1 MKVPDVRQALAA
13 ALFAAAIGLLW
24 LAFSREE
31 TVPARPPE
39 PAAAP
44 YQSRDWSAPHQA
56 KLNISLFTYR
66 DRNRNGRYDVGDLP
80 MGSVVV
86 KLERP
91 AAQPLE
97 HPSNINGFAN
107 FQMSWQRDDADISQ
121 AGVDYGF
128 EVEVPPGW
136 IVTSGNTRQMVS
148 FRRLEGSVAGLV
160 ALSPPAPVGLAPV
173 LTISGR
179 VSAAAGEGGE
189 SVAKDTRLSA
199 IDPRGRELA
208 PPVDDSGAFTLDAEP
223 GSWVL
228 VAEYVPTGEV
238 LRRELVVSDGPVR
251 IATLQFGQEHP
262 EPLPSLFTQDFD
274 YLTRSPLGK
283 IPGGMGGLDW
293 DYLVAVDNQTYN
305 GPGFVNVLRAGKNVG
320 YNSSGHPVTIT
331 PAPDG
336 RHFDFV
342 GGWFGVAWPDAEG
355 ETLSVEAWRGGQ
367 SIAREELV
375 LSYLGPVWF
384 DADFRQI
391 DRLTLSTAHY
401 WQFIAEDMV
410 FRTE

>member
-1 MKVPDVRQALAA
+1 MPTDARQALALVLLAA
-13 ALFAAAIGLLW
+13 ALGLLW
-24 LAFSREE
+24 LAFSRNDRA
-31 TVPARPPE
+31 PGPP
-39 PAAAP
+39 PVAAVTP
-44 YQSRDWSAPHQA
+44 YQLRDWSEPRQA
-56 KLNISLFTYR
+56 RLNISLFTYR
-66 DRNRNGRYDVGDLP
+66 DRNRNGRYDLGDLP
-80 MGSVVV
+80 MGSVAV
-86 KLERP
+86 KLGRP
-91 AAQPLE
+91 GVPDLE
-97 HPSNINGFAN
+97 HFSNINGFAN
-107 FQMSWQRDDADISQ
+107 FQMGYQRDDADISL
-121 AGVDYGF
+121 ADVDYRF
-128 EVEVPPGW
+128 EVDIPPAW
-136 IVTSGNTRQMVS
+136 TVTSGNASQVVR
-148 FRRLEGSVAGLV
+148 FRHLEGSVTGLAAG
-160 ALSPPAPVGLAPV
+160 SPPAPVGLAPV

-179 VSAAAGEGGE
+179 VSAVAGDGSE
-189 SVAKDTRLSA
+189 SVAQDTRLSA
-199 IDPRGRELA
+199 VDPRGREFA
-208 PPVDDSGAFTLDAEP
+208 PALDGNGAFTLDAVP

-251 IATLQFGQEHP
+251 IATLQFGQQHP
-262 EPLPSLFTQDFD
+262 EPLAARFTQDFD
-274 YLTRSPLGK
+274 YLTRSPISK

-305 GPGFVNVLRAGKNVG
+305 GPGFVNVLRSGKNVG